1 MTAKTKGLAPVLLQY
16 DYWDADGTRHPAKT
30 VVEIPTADAKALI
43 AAGKADRADPM
54 PGDE

>member
-1 MTAKTKGLAPVLLQY
+1 MSTKKPVMAPVLLHY
-16 DYWDADGTRHPAKT
+16 DYWAAEGDRKLAGDT
-30 VVEIPTADAKALI
+30 VSIPVAEAKALI